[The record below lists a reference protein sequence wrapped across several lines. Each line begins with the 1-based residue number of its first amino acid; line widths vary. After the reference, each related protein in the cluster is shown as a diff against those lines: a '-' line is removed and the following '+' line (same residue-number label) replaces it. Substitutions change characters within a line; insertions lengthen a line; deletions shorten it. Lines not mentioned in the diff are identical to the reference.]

1 MYSYEVGK
9 CYKEAIRQEG
19 TVFDLAD
26 DGAYLSV
33 YFKNPDEVEVE
44 QFKAEHPFEIRHVV
58 LQNITMFLV
67 HIGNLNWMDAPYSP
81 HFSKNLSEITIP
93 SDNEG
98 LSLVVSLFD
107 CSTGELKSLRYLSL
121 SNKYTRKLLKDV
133 IELREKPFSKE
144 EFGLSLREI
153 YMRYSTDDL
162 YKFSSPGYK
171 VF

>member
-9 CYKEAIRQEG
+9 CYQEAIRQEG

-33 YFKNPDEVEVE
+33 FFNKPTEDEVE
-44 QFKAEHPFEIRHVV
+44 QFKAEHPFEIRHIV
-58 LQNITMFLV
+58 LQNIAMFLV
-67 HIGNLNWMDAPYSP
+67 HIGDLNWMDAPYSP
-81 HFSKNLSEITIP
+81 HLSRNLSKVVIP
-93 SDNEG
+93 SGNDG

-121 SNKYTRKLLKDV
+121 SNKYTRKLFGDVMELKM
-133 IELREKPFSKE
+133 KPFSKE

-153 YMRYSTDDL
+153 YMKYSTKNL
-162 YKFSSPGYK
+162 YKLSSPGYK
-171 VF
+171 IF